1 MDILTLIGLSILL
14 AFLWE
19 SGIIGVFVFA
29 CIVVFVWEKFN
40 VIILII
46 FGLSVLGL
54 ILKYVF
60 QNSAVN
66 NVPKSVKEQ
75 ELEDNLKKVREWSRR
90 SKC

>member
-14 AFLWE
+14 VFLWK

-46 FGLSVLGL
+46 LGLSVLGL

-66 NVPKSVKEQ
+66 NVPKSAKEQ